1 MAVTVEVKR
10 CSCTGGKAAEYQDA
24 TYGKN
29 MRVMNEDQKKGYTCT
44 VCGSKH
50 K

>member
-10 CSCTGGKAAEYQDA
+10 CSCTGGKAAEYQDSV
-24 TYGKN
+24 YGKG
-29 MRVMNEDQKKGYTCT
+29 MRVMNEDLKKGYNCT
-44 VCGSKH
+44 VCGAKH